1 MEESLTKETLLIA
14 GVDFGDVEFGMTTM
28 ANIILTGCCAII
40 AMKFLIHELKSIFSS
55 KFKDYIT
62 DFWNVNDLLLFT
74 LLPI

>member
-40 AMKFLIHELKSIFSS
+40 AMKFLIHEL
-55 KFKDYIT
+55 
-62 DFWNVNDLLLFT
+62 
-74 LLPI
+74 